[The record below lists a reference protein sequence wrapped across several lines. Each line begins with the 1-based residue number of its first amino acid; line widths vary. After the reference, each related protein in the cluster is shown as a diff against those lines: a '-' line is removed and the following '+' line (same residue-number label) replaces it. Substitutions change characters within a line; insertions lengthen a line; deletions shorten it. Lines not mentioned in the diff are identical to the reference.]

1 MAKTG
6 KVAKIRIDEGKAH
19 GPRPQHAGLRWRLLS
34 GLSAFAFVAAVSLP
48 VTVDTASLTPELAAA
63 QAAGNGNGNGNGD
76 GQGKGKGNGK
86 GRGDENGIGRKPP
99 KDYDGDDDDQGDDDD
114 DHGDDDDGGRPGRA
128 SEDRPDGGGGG
139 AGEFGDADEASLA
152 DAVAEAGHP
161 ADNGIG
167 NPAAAALPTVRQI
180 FSLGENSVLSGE
192 QELLAI
198 KNGWTVQD

>member
-6 KVAKIRIDEGKAH
+6 KVAEIGIDNRTAH
-19 GPRPQHAGLRWRLLS
+19 GTWPQRVGLRWRLLS
-34 GLSAFAFVAAVSLP
+34 GFSALAFLAAVALP
-48 VTVDTASLTPELAAA
+48 VTIDTASLAPELVVA

-76 GQGKGKGNGK
+76 GQGKGKSNGK

-114 DHGDDDDGGRPGRA
+114 HGYD
-128 SEDRPDGGGGG
+128 EDRPGPAAEDRPGGGGGG
-139 AGEFGDADEASLA
+139 AGEFGEADEASFA
-152 DAVAEAGHP
+152 DAVAETGHL
-161 ADNGIG
+161 ADDGIG
-167 NPAAAALPTVRQI
+167 SPAAAALPTVRQI
-180 FSLGENSVLSGE
+180 FSLGENSVLSDE